1 VGAGPSLQ
9 LLCRKWTVGNRR
21 GRAPLGLSRTE
32 SDACPRMVEQ
42 YVGWPAWG
50 RGKRGLKVIQG
61 ESVYCPAAQIKLL
74 LDSPLSSFYF
84 GTQGLVCTPHSLSL
98 LPCPFAGIDPFPK
111 VRCEN
116 QRRRLGMKVF
126 PEPLKA
132 DWFPSSA
139 GENHG
144 RKPGLGLRL
153 TQPRREGRLQLP
165 LGIGVRSKTH
175 GPQCHLH

>member
-1 VGAGPSLQ
+1 
-9 LLCRKWTVGNRR
+9 
-21 GRAPLGLSRTE
+21 
-32 SDACPRMVEQ
+32 MVEQ

-116 QRRRLGMKVF
+116 PRRRLGMKVF

-165 LGIGVRSKTH
+165 LGIGVRSKLMALSVTYTSFRYPRALQDLETGLLVAEKPH
-175 GPQCHLH
+175 QNQRNHTQELAK